1 MNDETPRK
9 TLTITRK
16 AASTT
21 TESPP
26 KAITR
31 TGKRIITRDQ
41 LPAANLPKPKPPK
54 PKAPPK
60 GKGRARKPP
69 KPKAPPKTPPSDL
82 RARELNDS
90 LNAFPVWR
98 EHQPLALGIERQI
111 FQHIAAL
118 HLSASKRVVNK
129 LLHYQTHNRRY
140 LLNIKRGGVRFNL
153 DGTDGGAIIQPEQE
167 HAARQLEAIPKT

>member
-1 MNDETPRK
+1 MTDETPRK

-16 AASTT
+16 AASSDT
-21 TESPP
+21 
-26 KAITR
+26 KADTQKAVTR

-60 GKGRARKPP
+60 GKGRERKPP

-82 RARELNDS
+82 GARELGDS

-98 EHQPLALGIERQI
+98 EHHPLALGIERQV
-111 FQHIAAL
+111 FQHIAGL
-118 HLSASKRVVNK
+118 HLSASKRVVKK
-129 LLHYQTHNRRY
+129 LLYYHTHNRRY
-140 LLNIKRGGVRFNL
+140 LMNIQRGGRVSIWTGRNV
-153 DGTDGGAIIQPEQE
+153 A
-167 HAARQLEAIPKT
+167 